1 MDVDSAPPL
10 GGAREG
16 SDSPFV
22 QVNAESYP
30 YTPDVQAGLEQT
42 QHDVRAAL
50 RQAMAGAEHEPAAAQ
65 VLAASAFLFDSLLSL
80 EAGRYP
86 PLSAEE
92 RSAILDDAPGSVAR
106 AQATYY
112 LLRDR
117 VLAAPPARPEE
128 GLQLSVIEPHPSA
141 TRWAAR
147 NALRLTRQQRVLVD
161 ALWLIDHGHLDL
173 GVDTLIELVAAS
185 KPTLFKPYLTSE
197 AVLQIFFRLAARAES
212 ERIEHA
218 NLPPNLRNHSGS
230 RPPATKR
237 FVHFTETFLQLGIAT
252 LFSPGRFSQDSP
264 RSALS
269 RRAVEAYLINV
280 CRVRSFGE
288 AWKWLDERFGPAGGY
303 EYAWNSESMYS
314 TLFVALIESIAS
326 PSPLRRQ
333 LLEIVS
339 LPLSQSD
346 IRTLDTYATKVPP
359 TSTNSQ
365 AVSHSRKARA
375 VIAEVLFIRYIQ
387 SGRYSDALALDA
399 QLELQS
405 AQFEPDNFERPGFV
419 SEAEEFEARR
429 KRRAN
434 LLRAARDVMPGV
446 QRSLLDVR
454 RVQTAIAAAG
464 TAPPQQ
470 RAQGGSGVE
479 GSWQDVSR
487 EDALGDADGDADMDV
502 STPSP
507 KEAPNT
513 QTFKDELVPLSASA
527 ALRGKRTAG
536 AGNTASD
543 RTAAPTAA
551 IVHASDPQAA
561 LISALVSNSVDIDAQ
576 GTRSGPRKSQSSH
589 FDSSFIA
596 QSRGARISGNFGRS
610 SVGLGG
616 DSSLLGVGTPRRT
629 SPLTPLSARVSPAPG
644 PIPTRASPFG
654 VRGRSSLAGGA
665 PSPASFASPRRT
677 LSGQLDLSA
686 VAAADSSS
694 IGPADRSSSPAMH
707 LAHLFRQP
715 ERRYVATVDIPVSKG
730 GGGATTER
738 WAADQNMRL
747 NTNRDGDFAA
757 TPTLSALADQAS
769 FGGDGTILPETPTE
783 EEEDP
788 ANRTLKPSTADADG
802 DEDGDTS
809 VRMPGAWDAV
819 QTQQSTKSK
828 RAAGARGAGAKGPEG
843 RAKRSRRAA
852 NVEPSIGSAAQPDQ
866 PGPISSTPAARRTT
880 NALSSSSRN
889 PRARP
894 PPPPSGLRRMTRASS
909 VLSVSSS
916 GDGDDTQSIVE
927 EDDGEDA
934 DSAALP
940 DMIEVGGH
948 APPTVVRTT
957 TTTTV
962 TAKTGGRRQT
972 RASKTTTSTK
982 TTASGP
988 ARTRRSSRLAS
999 QEPEDDD
1006 AVAEGDDDDND
1017 NDGVSV
1023 SGSESGMET
1032 EEDGSQIGDEDEGS
1046 SRTGGRRTRKRA
1058 PAGSRRTA
1066 TATKRTSSRTKA
1078 RK

>member
-536 AGNTASD
+536 AENTASD

-596 QSRGARISGNFGRS
+596 QSR
-610 SVGLGG
+610 
-616 DSSLLGVGTPRRT
+616 
-629 SPLTPLSARVSPAPG
+629 
-644 PIPTRASPFG
+644 
-654 VRGRSSLAGGA
+654 
-665 PSPASFASPRRT
+665 
-677 LSGQLDLSA
+677 GQLDLSA

-757 TPTLSALADQAS
+757 TPTLSALAGQAS
-769 FGGDGTILPETPTE
+769 FGGDGTILPETPAE

-1006 AVAEGDDDDND
+1006 AVAKGDDDDND